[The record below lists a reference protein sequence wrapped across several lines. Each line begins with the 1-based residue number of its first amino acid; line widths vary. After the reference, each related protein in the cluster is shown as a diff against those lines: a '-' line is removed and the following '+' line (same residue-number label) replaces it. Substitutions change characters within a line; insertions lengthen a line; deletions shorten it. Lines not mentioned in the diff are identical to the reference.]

1 MWSPEFLGEQGLQT
15 STNSIFSSI
24 LYDHYYPPFVELQ
37 NNKNKEH
44 FSSLKE
50 KVKDHIKTN
59 MLSELIPYFFE
70 MSTSYRTSHVLLL
83 MGDTFSYYDAAA
95 NFEVIDLIIEN
106 TKQANYNISIFY
118 STVSNYLSS
127 VKKEAD

>member
-1 MWSPEFLGEQGLQT
+1 
-15 STNSIFSSI
+15 
-24 LYDHYYPPFVELQ
+24 
-37 NNKNKEH
+37 
-44 FSSLKE
+44 
-50 KVKDHIKTN
+50 
-59 MLSELIPYFFE
+59 
-70 MSTSYRTSHVLLL
+70 